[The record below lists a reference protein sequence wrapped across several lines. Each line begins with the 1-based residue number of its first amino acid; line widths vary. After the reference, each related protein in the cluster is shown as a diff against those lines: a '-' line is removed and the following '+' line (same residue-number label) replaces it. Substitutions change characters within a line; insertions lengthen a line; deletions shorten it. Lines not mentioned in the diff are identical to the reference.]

1 MAALGGEKESAD
13 YWLQQREG
21 RSVQIIGCSGG
32 VYRSLAAAEGGEESE
47 DYWLQQR
54 ERGEVCKSLAAAGG
68 KKSAD
73 YWLQQRSLQINGC
86 SGGRGGVCRSLAA
99 AEGGEESSGHLLQ

>member
-1 MAALGGEKESAD
+1 M
-13 YWLQQREG
+13 
-21 RSVQIIGCSGG
+21 C
-32 VYRSLAAAEGGEESE
+32 RSLAAAEGGEESE

-73 YWLQQRSLQINGC
+73 HWLQQRSLQINGC